1 MCYRSVVV
9 TSGSGPAKD
18 QRVSLHPQPQPAP
31 TQHTHQHTHTPQRAA
46 TAAAAFMSEVRDRE
60 KAAKQA
66 ELYASGGWVGS
77 VAAWRQRQQHALLS
91 ASNLQQYSACA

>member
-1 MCYRSVVV
+1 MTQSRPPLPSLAL
-9 TSGSGPAKD
+9 TSC
-18 QRVSLHPQPQPAP
+18 RPAP
-31 TQHTHQHTHTPQRAA
+31 LPSPLPLSPAQADRRRCQLDVLRFVAA
-46 TAAAAFMSEVRDRE
+46 RDE
-60 KAAKQA
+60 LKAAKQA